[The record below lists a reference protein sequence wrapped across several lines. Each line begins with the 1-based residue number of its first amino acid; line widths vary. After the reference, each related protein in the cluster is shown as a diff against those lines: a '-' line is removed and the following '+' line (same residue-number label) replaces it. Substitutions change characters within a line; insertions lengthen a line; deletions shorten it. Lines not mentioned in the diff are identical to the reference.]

1 MVYTR
6 ESRFFVIAQINVGML
21 IAIIALWV
29 LVFAV
34 IGGIIWVIVTLIH
47 RSRRRHQE
55 LLDAINR
62 RE

>member
-1 MVYTR
+1 M
-6 ESRFFVIAQINVGML
+6 IAQINVGML
-21 IAIIALWV
+21 VAIIALWV
-29 LVFAV
+29 LVLAV
-34 IGGIIWVIVTLIH
+34 IGGIIWVIVTLVR

>member
-1 MVYTR
+1 MKVG
-6 ESRFFVIAQINVGML
+6 FFVIAQINVGMM

-34 IGGIIWVIVTLIH
+34 IGGIIWVIVTLVR